1 MKRHEGPFDG
11 VPGKALPD
19 VGIVQDVIHIVQTYE
34 SAFRDRGKGGQGDD
48 GQQNTDNPFQQTLVK
63 GGIHRLAE
71 R

>member
-34 SAFRDRGKGGQGDD
+34 SASCDRGKGGQGDD
-48 GQQNTDNPFQQTLVK
+48 GQQNTDNPFQQTLFK
-63 GGIHRLAE
+63 GGIHRPAE